1 MRPGESDKGIVTRVD
16 SMDAEHRLQASLVSE
31 LEEIL
36 RQGQDLA
43 AADRILAE
51 LVDFSSVHFHS
62 EELMMRL
69 YSYPHLDPHAA
80 AHAKLLAQVR
90 AIKER
95 YDRDGAAQAL
105 EVVAELRSWLVDHIK
120 SLDQTFAVWLAKNG
134 IRPQ

>member
-1 MRPGESDKGIVTRVD
+1 M
-16 SMDAEHRLQASLVSE
+16 
-31 LEEIL
+31 
-36 RQGQDLA
+36 
-43 AADRILAE
+43 
-51 LVDFSSVHFHS
+51 
-62 EELMMRL
+62 
-69 YSYPHLDPHAA
+69 
-80 AHAKLLAQVR
+80 R